1 MQPVQTWEPTEE
13 QLDDLMS
20 HLEDSDFQ
28 ERVRTDPVEAFH
40 ELGWDV
46 PESSIQN
53 LEQLMSSVDI
63 NLDGTKTQTSYS
75 TNCTQD
81 EK

>member
-28 ERVRTDPVEAFH
+28 ERVRPDPVAAFH
-40 ELGWDV
+40 QLRWHD